1 MVTKPLG
8 LCENQAREDVA
19 REEAGRA
26 ESRAR
31 FGAFAQRYV
40 TSQTHAQ
47 GEELERLIAIA
58 QPERGWLALDVA
70 TGGGHTALRFA
81 PWVRQV
87 IATDLTARM
96 LEAARTHIRA
106 QGVDNVTFGLA
117 DAQDLPFR
125 DQAFD
130 LVTCRIAPHH
140 FADCARFLREGARV
154 LAPGGLLLVQDHLLP
169 EDPIAARQVD
179 AFERLRDPSHVGAYA
194 ESEWV
199 ALFRRAGLVVEHTE
213 PLVKEHT
220 FLPWAERQECSP
232 ETIERLVSM
241 LQGAP
246 AAVVDWMRPR
256 AWGTPQAS
264 FIDHHILLAGRKR
277 SR

>member
-8 LCENQAREDVA
+8 LCENQAHADA
-19 REEAGRA
+19 GLKDAGRE

-47 GEELERLIAIA
+47 GEELERMIAIA
-58 QPERGWLALDVA
+58 QPEPGWLALDVA

-87 IATDLTARM
+87 IATDLTSGM
-96 LEAARTHIRA
+96 LAAARTYICA
-106 QGVDNVTFGLA
+106 QGVGNVAFGLA
-117 DAQDLPFR
+117 DAQELPFPA
-125 DQAFD
+125 QTFD

-140 FADCARFLREGARV
+140 FTDCPRFLREGARV
-154 LAPGGLLLVQDHLLP
+154 LVPGGLLLVQDHLLP
-169 EDPIAARQVD
+169 EDPIAARYVD
-179 AFERLRDPSHVGAYA
+179 AFERLRDPSHIGAYA

-213 PLVKEHT
+213 PLVKQHP
-220 FLPWAERQECSP
+220 FLSWAERQDCSP
-232 ETIERLVSM
+232 ETIERLVGM

-246 AAVVDWMRPR
+246 APVVDWMRPR
-256 AWGTPQAS
+256 AWDTPQAS
-264 FIDHHILLAGRKR
+264 FVDRHILLAGRKCGL
-277 SR
+277 